1 VNAAAVGIYSLA
13 LVIAEKLYMV
23 GDAVGSSLFIRIS
36 RSNEI
41 SEIEYSAL
49 IFRITMIV
57 LLPVA
62 LLIGVLSDVIIY
74 VLFGEEFQDT
84 AYILRI
90 LLIAFV
96 LQAGWRI
103 IWLSLSGYGKVWWS
117 ALTNLLMSI
126 INISIAVSLLPIYGV
141 KGAAYALTAA
151 SIVGILVGA
160 WQLSSLAPGVKYY
173 DILILRRDDFNILRQ
188 VSVGYIMRL
197 WKKLIK

>member
-1 VNAAAVGIYSLA
+1 VNSAAVGIYSLA
-13 LVIAEKLYMV
+13 LVLAEKLYMV

-62 LLIGVLSDVIIY
+62 LLAGILSDVIVY

-84 AYILRI
+84 AHILRI

-103 IWLSLSGYGKVWWS
+103 IWLSLAGYGKIWWV
-117 ALTNLLMSI
+117 ALTNLFMSI
-126 INISIAVSLLPIYGV
+126 VNISIAVSLLPIYGIE
-141 KGAAYALTAA
+141 GAAYALTAA

-160 WQLSSLAPGVKYY
+160 WQLSHLTPGLKYY
-173 DILILRRDDFNILRQ
+173 DVLMLKRDDLNILRQ
-188 VSVGYIMRL
+188 VAVGYITRSR
-197 WKKLIK
+197 